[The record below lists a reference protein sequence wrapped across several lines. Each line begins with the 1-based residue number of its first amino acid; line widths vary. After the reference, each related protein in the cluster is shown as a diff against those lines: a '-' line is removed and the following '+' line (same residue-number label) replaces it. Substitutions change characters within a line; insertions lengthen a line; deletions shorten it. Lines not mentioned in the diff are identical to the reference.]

1 MIERDEIRDAK
12 TVAAM
17 YRAKLKNL
25 LLTIRVEIG
34 ECRGG
39 KGYG

>member
-25 LLTIRVEIG
+25 
-34 ECRGG
+34 
-39 KGYG
+39 Y